1 MISIIKQL
9 DEDIEFYKYL
19 LSEYESLS
27 SEDYKYAYDLSKQA
41 LMTADR
47 WNEIMLDSLKYSKEL
62 DILKSK
68 FETWCYQKWKMLM
81 KIHEFCRI
89 VYRQG
94 ADGITNSFYNE

>member
-1 MISIIKQL
+1 MIKQL

-47 WNEIMLDSLKYSKEL
+47 WNEIMLESAKYSKEL
-62 DILKSK
+62 DLPKSR
-68 FETWCYQKWKMLM
+68 FENYAYQKWKMLM

>member
-47 WNEIMLDSLKYSKEL
+47 WNEILLESAKYSKEL
-62 DILKSK
+62 DVTKSR
-68 FETWCYQKWKMLM
+68 FENYAYQKWKILM
-81 KIHEFCRI
+81 KMHEFCRI

-94 ADGITNSFYNE
+94 KDGITNNFYNE